1 MGARRKARECAL
13 QMLFG
18 YDLNPAGPERSVEDF
33 WRELAESREV
43 IRQFATEI
51 VLGVLEHRSEVDRLI
66 ELKADNWRI
75 ERMAIVDRNILRLA
89 IYEFLYH
96 PQTPKTVVI
105 NEALDIAR
113 RFSNY
118 EATQFIN
125 GVLDAIRLD
134 LEQNASAN
142 TA

>member
-18 YDLNPAGPERSVEDF
+18 HDLNALETQKLIDVF
-33 WRELAESREV
+33 WNELAESREEIRDFASELARGV
-43 IRQFATEI
+43 I
-51 VLGVLEHRSEVDRLI
+51 EHRSEIDRLI
-66 ELKADNWRI
+66 EGRADNWRI
-75 ERMAIVDRNILRLA
+75 ERMAVVDRNILRLA

-96 PQTPKTVVI
+96 PETPKTVII

-113 RFSNY
+113 RFSSY

-134 LEQNASAN
+134 LDRKASAG